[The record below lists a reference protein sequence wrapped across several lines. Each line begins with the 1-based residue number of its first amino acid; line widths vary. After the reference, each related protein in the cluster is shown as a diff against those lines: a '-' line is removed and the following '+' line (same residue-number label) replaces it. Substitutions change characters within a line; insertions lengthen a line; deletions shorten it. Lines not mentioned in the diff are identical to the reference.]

1 METISAAIV
10 AASLGI
16 GGTAL
21 IALITAG
28 WRSNGVGQKQAVDF
42 AKETAANG
50 AKIDNLHQAVER
62 MVTEQGETTK
72 AVVRVATLIER
83 NGGRT

>member
-1 METISAAIV
+1 MDAISAAIV

-28 WRSNGVGQKQAVDF
+28 WRSNGNQQQVVDF

-50 AKIDNLHQAVER
+50 AKIDNLHEAVER